1 MPFMKEFN
9 TEFIAF
15 LLKMI
20 PPILVRPTPVRRNN
34 QYVNEQAILKRMEKY
49 RTLTPQEQN
58 LSEIFA
64 EKFVIFMKDFMSKI
78 LKVAV
83 VQNAGDEIKVF

>member
-49 RTLTPQEQN
+49 RTLTP
-58 LSEIFA
+58 
-64 EKFVIFMKDFMSKI
+64 
-78 LKVAV
+78 
-83 VQNAGDEIKVF
+83 